1 MSAGLGRL
9 AGRLR
14 LVVGRAV
21 LALVNDA
28 AKLQAVQVQVQE
40 GVVRDRVEHFQ
51 HYGFTSHPLP
61 GAEGISLSVAAS
73 SDHTVVINI
82 DDRRFRLKS
91 LAAGEV
97 ALYTDEGDKLH
108 FKRGNVIQIVAASQL
123 ILDAPTVAIS
133 GNVTVGGALVV
144 TGDVTG
150 SGVSLNSHTHGGVK
164 SGSTSTAAPD

>member
-1 MSAGLGRL
+1 MSAGMGRL

-21 LALVNDA
+21 LAMVNDA
-28 AKLQAVQVQVQE
+28 AKLQAIQVTLQE

-61 GAEGISLSVAAS
+61 GAEGIALSVAAS

-91 LAAGEV
+91 LEAGEV
-97 ALYTDEGDKLH
+97 ALYTDEGDKIH
-108 FKRGNVIQIVAASQL
+108 FKRGGVIQIVAATKLQ
-123 ILDAPTVAIS
+123 IDAPDVEIS
-133 GNVTVGGALVV
+133 GNLAVGGVV
-144 TGDVTG
+144 VAQGDVTG
-150 SGVSLNSHTHGGVK
+150 AGISLATHDHGGVQPGA
-164 SGSTSTAAPD
+164 GSTAGPN